1 MYPYAFRR
9 LPLMNLRTHRW
20 LVWLKNFFKRDAKP
34 HCEVAQARALIAA
47 IDRGGIPLNTAKINA
62 IARNLGLD
70 VSRQA
75 PAAETIERIRQAI
88 KRSPF

>member
-1 MYPYAFRR
+1 MF
-9 LPLMNLRTHRW
+9 LPGQ
-20 LVWLKNFFKRDAKP
+20 KFFIWFKKRFFAQPKAV
-34 HCEVAQARALIAA
+34 CEISQARALIAA

-62 IARNLGLD
+62 IARNIGLE

-75 PAAETIERIRQAI
+75 AVEETIERIRQAI